1 MQLIDGARPNKTPWN
16 SWRQDYVHSTIKY
29 SCFFWIKP
37 IITSVFI
44 ISTSS
49 TSVPNLKILLF
60 AFINLQD
67 SVFFFFY
74 FLRREVRVNGHLLRS
89 EDIFDSSQRYSGWNK
104 INTIKKTHCNQ
115 KKTNICP
122 HPHSKMKNKNYC
134 WNQKWRWIKRVKSGT
149 LFSMV
154 TSVR

>member
-1 MQLIDGARPNKTPWN
+1 MFWSLSVKSTRYTSIDLCITIKTLYKQTKKGGKQSLDPQHTPPVTADGCCLLQSMQLIDGARPNKTPWN
-16 SWRQDYVHSTIKY
+16 SWRQDYVHSTNKY

-67 SVFFFFY
+67 SDFFVF
-74 FLRREVRVNGHLLRS
+74 
-89 EDIFDSSQRYSGWNK
+89 IFWGEKYG
-104 INTIKKTHCNQ
+104 
-115 KKTNICP
+115 
-122 HPHSKMKNKNYC
+122 
-134 WNQKWRWIKRVKSGT
+134 
-149 LFSMV
+149 
-154 TSVR
+154 